1 MIRRWLF
8 QIRHRRFPFK
18 CLSLPLI
25 KHVKMTFEE
34 LNISKPL
41 LNALNDLEYFQPTPI
56 QEKAY
61 PLIMSGRDMVGIA
74 QTGTGK
80 TFAYLLPILRQLNY
94 SEQKHPRVLIV
105 VPTRELVLQ
114 IVAEIKKLTPYM
126 TVRYEGV
133 YGGTS
138 MNTQKQLVYNGIDI
152 LVATPGRLV
161 DLTLTGI
168 LRLKSIQK
176 LVIDEVD
183 QMLGLGF
190 RQQLNTFLETLPV
203 KRQNILFSATMNEE
217 IEGLL
222 GTYFNDPQKVEITP
236 HGTPLD
242 KIIQRAFHVPNHN
255 TKVNLLEYVLNNDP
269 GMSKVLVFMNSK
281 RLSDRLYEQV
291 KHTFPETFGVIHSS
305 KSQPHRIKTLKQ
317 FNDGALRVLI
327 ATDVAARG
335 LDISDVTHV
344 INFEMPEIPEDYI
357 HRIGRTGRANKDGT
371 ALSFINDAE
380 QEHQDAIEHMM
391 NKAMD
396 WEPLPDD
403 LDISKTLIDEE
414 MEKPKFDKNYLK
426 VKKSAAPKGAAFH
439 EKKEKNKKVNL
450 GGPGR
455 REKLKGKDAKIR
467 TRRHGS

>member
-1 MIRRWLF
+1 
-8 QIRHRRFPFK
+8 
-18 CLSLPLI
+18 
-25 KHVKMTFEE
+25 MTFEE

-41 LNALNDLEYFQPTPI
+41 LNALNDLEYLQPTPI
-56 QEKAY
+56 QEKAFSV
-61 PLIMSGRDMVGIA
+61 IMSGKDVVGIA

-80 TFAYLLPILRQLNY
+80 TFAYLLPILRQLTY

-114 IVAEIKKLTPYM
+114 IGAEIKKLSTYM
-126 TVRYEGV
+126 NIRYECV
-133 YGGTS
+133 YGGTN
-138 MNTQKQLVYNGIDI
+138 MTTQKQLVYNGIDI

-183 QMLGLGF
+183 QLFGLGF

-203 KRQNILFSATMNEE
+203 KRQNILFSATMSEE
-217 IEGLL
+217 IEALVDQ
-222 GTYFNDPQKVEITP
+222 YFDQPKKIEIAA
-236 HGTPLD
+236 HGTPLNR
-242 KIIQRAFHVPNHN
+242 ILQRAFHVPNYN
-255 TKVNLLEYVLNNDP
+255 TKVNLLEYLLNHDAD
-269 GMSKVLVFMNSK
+269 MSKVLVFTNSK
-281 RLSDRLYEQV
+281 KLADRLFDQI
-291 KHTFPETFGVIHSS
+291 KNLMPDAFGIIHSG
-305 KSQPHRIKTLKQ
+305 KSQAHRIKILRQ
-317 FNDGALRVLI
+317 FKENELRVLI

-344 INFEMPEIPEDYI
+344 INFETPEVPEDYI
-357 HRIGRTGRANKDGT
+357 HRIGRTGRANKDGIAVT
-371 ALSFINDAE
+371 FINEEE
-380 QEHQDAIEHMM
+380 QESQVAIEKLM
-391 NKAMD
+391 NKALE
-396 WEPLPDD
+396 WEPLPQD
-403 LDISKTLIDEE
+403 LKISKLLIEEE

-426 VKKSAAPKGAAFH
+426 AMKRAAEPKGAAFH
-439 EKKEKNKKVNL
+439 EKSEKNKKVNL